1 MVGAQALPEDQVT
14 LTEVPGVSLRVNIEF
29 GLRVQ
34 WARSMDFQMWKELED
49 QEGWPSVV
57 DRM

>member
-14 LTEVPGVSLRVNIEF
+14 LPEVPGVSLRVNIEF

-49 QEGWPSVV
+49 QEG
-57 DRM
+57 